1 MRLGYLHLPRFPLQR
16 RLVESRSWV
25 GRPAVLWEMIRG
37 GKRITFASQAA
48 QGAGVRPGM
57 TLSEATAREASL
69 LQAPHLPEE
78 TFEALLGLG
87 ESLLTL
93 SPAFQ
98 VDDPEGL
105 WLDAS
110 ATHLSGGEEGWGE
123 AVLAQVESQGLQG
136 RVVLADQAFTARALA
151 RVEGLAVRAIPPGA
165 EAEALAPLSWRV
177 LAEGMKGTFL
187 DGLERMGLTTVAE
200 LASLPPGALLTR
212 GGTQGLLL
220 QRRALGL
227 DRAPFVPTPLP
238 EKLEERLSFDWP
250 ATVLEPML
258 FGLKTLV
265 DRLCARLSG
274 RRRAAMRV
282 GLTLE
287 LEGGDAA
294 LLSISLAR
302 PTRAAK
308 LLLELVRHR
317 LDGVS
322 LEAPVVALVLSVEEE
337 GPDPGHQLLLGAGPD
352 GEAALEVVLS
362 RLAGALGDE
371 ALGTVALRDHHR
383 PERAVQAEPFR
394 PPSHPTGL
402 GLIPPDRTLDGAGPQ
417 ASPTEQSRPSRLLTP
432 PVRLEVQLRGES
444 LLGVRLSGGW
454 KRTLGLAGPERLAGE
469 WWGKDA
475 YARDYY
481 RACLEGVGWVWLFRD
496 ARDGGFFLHGLFD

>member
-1 MRLGYLHLPRFPLQR
+1 MRLAYLHLPRFPLQR
-16 RLVESRSWV
+16 RVLETPSWV
-25 GRPAVLWEMIRG
+25 GRPAALWETVRG
-37 GKRITFASQAA
+37 GRRVVFASKAA
-48 QGAGVRPGM
+48 QQAGVRSGM
-57 TLSEATAREASL
+57 TLSEASAREASL
-69 LQAPHLPEE
+69 LQALHLPEE

-93 SPAFQ
+93 CPAFQ

-110 ATHLSGGEEGWGE
+110 ASHLSGGEEGFGE

-136 RVVLADQAFTARALA
+136 RMVLADQAFTARALA
-151 RVEGLAVRAIPPGA
+151 REEGLGVRLIASGA
-165 EAEALAPLSWRV
+165 EAEALAPLSWRI

-187 DGLERMGLTTVAE
+187 EGLERMGLSTVGE
-200 LASLPPGALLTR
+200 LAALPPGALLTR

-220 QRRALGL
+220 HRRALGL
-227 DRAPFVPTPLP
+227 DRAPFVRTPLP
-238 EKLEERLSFDWP
+238 EKLEERLSLDWP
-250 ATVLEPML
+250 ATTLEPLL

-274 RRRAAMRV
+274 RRKAAMRV

-322 LEAPVVALVLSVEEE
+322 LEAPVVALTLSVEEE

-371 ALGTVALRDHHR
+371 ALETVSLADHHR
-383 PERAVQAEPFR
+383 PERAVQTAPFR
-394 PPSHPTGL
+394 PPGRPTGL
-402 GLIPPDRTLDGAGPQ
+402 GLLPPDRPEGAPETD

-432 PVRLEVQLRGES
+432 PARLEVQLRGEA
-444 LLGVRLSGGW
+444 LLGVRLSGRW
-454 KRTLGLAGPERLAGE
+454 HRTLGLAGPERLSGD

-496 ARDGGFFLHGLFD
+496 GKDGGFFLHGLFD